1 MLNKGYLFPSII
13 CTDFEIGQI
22 FGCWL
27 IFLLSFELG
36 INTFLLSQLVLQVLD
51 LLVKTLNL
59 NFLLIKALPNG
70 FIVLLVLNGQVLVLS
85 LHFDV
90 SPNLIFVLLEDPLK
104 SLGIIILDYLWLVQG
119 ISLMCLYCGH

>member
-104 SLGIIILDYLWLVQG
+104 SLGIIILDYL
-119 ISLMCLYCGH
+119 